1 MFEVKVK
8 DNISV
13 CEAPGS
19 QWSAMLSDKGPID
32 ASAEESEGRF
42 PRGGPWT
49 VVSEG
54 SRKLCWSNQPYCDGS
69 DIFVRSSTVP
79 FQYSSSNYGKW
90 VRLAQLGSARLSNV

>member
-32 ASAEESEGRF
+32 ASGEESEGRF

-54 SRKLCWSNQPYCDGS
+54 
-69 DIFVRSSTVP
+69 V
-79 FQYSSSNYGKW
+79 
-90 VRLAQLGSARLSNV
+90 